1 MSDTEEEE
9 VQSRTVKITVVGEP
23 STGKTSLCSRYLG
36 GNGAVASGNTQGAEV
51 MAGQCLGLR
60 PPVPVHLCDVGGNAL
75 GTTML
80 RNYLYSSDV
89 VLFVYDLTNL
99 QSFEKLDLWLYKAKE
114 IFESED
120 KKPIMAIFGNK
131 SDLEHQRAVR
141 LSCVQKFASEH
152 LLENFKGSARTGE
165 TVINAFTSLV
175 ARVMGLKVRRCLMAV
190 NGYSPVIKNR
200 ELNGVDPL
208 PLQSEPTH
216 SLIMNRKALRRI
228 HLSSSSICCL
238 Q

>member
-1 MSDTEEEE
+1 MSDTEDEE
-9 VQSRTVKITVVGEP
+9 VQSRIVKITVVGEP
-23 STGKTSLCSRYLG
+23 STGKTCLCTRYLG
-36 GNGAVASGNTQGAEV
+36 GNGIISSGNTQGAEV

-60 PPVPVHLCDVGGNAL
+60 PPVTVHLCDVGGSAL
-75 GTTML
+75 ATTML
-80 RNYLYSSDV
+80 KNYLYCSDV

-99 QSFEKLDLWLYKAKE
+99 QSFEKLGLWLRRAIE

-165 TVINAFTSLV
+165 TVNNAFTKLV
-175 ARVMGLKVRRCLMAV
+175 ARVMGMKVRRCFASV
-190 NGYSPVIKNR
+190 NGFSPAIKNG
-200 ELNGVDPL
+200 ELNGPDPL

-228 HLSSSSICCL
+228 HRASSSVCCL